1 MWHSMIGGGLV
12 TQLCPALCDP
22 MDYSLQHSS
31 VQGIFQ
37 TRILEGVAISF
48 FRETSWSKNWTQ
60 LSCIAGS
67 LIRCRWILYQLSHQG
82 SPILWLTSFIQHKSF
97 QGLCCSTYQY
107 FILFYCQVIF
117 HCMDIVLCCV
127 SHSVVSNSLQPHDC
141 YLPGSSVHGIFQ
153 ARIPE
158 QVAISYSRGYSL
170 SRDLICVF
178 LYMKMVEEPA
188 SSSIIFWYKKNPVSS
203 ALTGEFFTT

>member
-12 TQLCPALCDP
+12 TQLCPALSDP
-22 MDYSLQHSS
+22 MDYSPQHSS

-37 TRILEGVAISF
+37 TRILEEVAISF
-48 FRETSWSKNWTQ
+48 SRETSPSKDWTR

-67 LIRCRWILYQLSHQG
+67 LLHCKWILYQLSHQG
-82 SPILWLTSFIQHKSF
+82 SPTLWLASFIQHTSF

-141 YLPGSSVHGIFQ
+141 YLPGSSVHGILQ
-153 ARIPE
+153 ARILE
-158 QVAISYSRGYSL
+158 QVAISYSRGS
-170 SRDLICVF
+170 SQPIDLICIF
-178 LYMKMVEEPA
+178 WYKKMVQEPA
-188 SSSIIFWYKKNPVSS
+188 SSGIIFWYKNFVSS
-203 ALTGEFFTT
+203 ALTGWFSTT